1 MNKEDICFLPA
12 WEMREKI
19 ISQELTSQELTE
31 LIIERIEKV
40 NPIIN
45 AYCTPTFDLA
55 RELAKKADK
64 ALKNGKQ
71 LGLLHGIPT
80 SIKDNVD
87 VKGYRTT
94 CGCKVF
100 ENFISTIDDIS
111 VVRLKEAGVI
121 ILGKTNLPAFGY
133 KGVTNNLIFGET
145 KNPWHLERTCGG
157 SSGGAAAAAA
167 SGISPLALGS
177 DGGGSVRIP
186 SGFCGLYGIKPSFG
200 RIPHTSIKIEG
211 NLGTLVN
218 KGPLVRYVKDAALM
232 LDALVGADD
241 IDRYSL
247 PKPNYS
253 FYERVEE
260 KPNHLK
266 IGYAIDL
273 GDLAVIHSEVE
284 KAVLDSVRKFEQF
297 GWSVEKS
304 DVNLLT
310 PKELLARGN
319 VNVESYSLAWWIMW
333 TYGLGYFLKSTIE
346 KHREIMDPELVQ
358 TAELGYTYSAEI
370 INQAEIQREIIFE
383 NVCRHF
389 KDYDIL
395 VTPTLATPAFELGV
409 SSPTKIDGKDAPI
422 GSWSPY
428 THPFNMSG
436 HPAAS
441 IPCGWSSDGLPIGM
455 QIIGKRLDDLTVLQ
469 VSKAF
474 EEIAP
479 WQDKKPIFDL

>member
-1 MNKEDICFLPA
+1 MKKEDICFVPA
-12 WEMREKI
+12 WEMKEKI
-19 ISQELTSQELTE
+19 TNQELSAQEITE
-31 LIIERIEKV
+31 VLIERIQKI

-55 RELAKKADK
+55 RELAKEADRAIINNEK
-64 ALKNGKQ
+64 
-71 LGLLHGIPT
+71 LGLLQGIPT

-87 VKGYRTT
+87 VKGFRTT
-94 CGCKVF
+94 CGCKLF
-100 ENFISTIDDIS
+100 EDFISTKDDLS
-111 VVRLKEAGVI
+111 VSRLKEAGAV

-133 KGVTNNLIFGET
+133 KGVTDNLIFGET

-157 SSGGAAAAAA
+157 SSGGAASAAA

-200 RIPHTSIKIEG
+200 RIPHTSMKIEG

-247 PKPNYS
+247 PKLNYS
-253 FYERVEE
+253 FYEKVEE
-260 KPNHLK
+260 KPKKLK
-266 IGYAIDL
+266 IGYTTDL
-273 GDLAVIHSEVE
+273 GNVEVIHSEVE
-284 KAVLDSVRKFEQF
+284 KSVLNSVKKFEEF
-297 GWSVEKS
+297 NWTVEKS
-304 DVNLLT
+304 NINLLST
-310 PKELLARGN
+310 KELLVRGKVSVLN
-319 VNVESYSLAWWIMW
+319 YNMTWYIMW
-333 TYGLGYFLKSTIE
+333 TYGLGYFLKPAIE
-346 KHREIMDPELVQ
+346 KHRDIMDPELVEM
-358 TAELGYTYSAEI
+358 AEVGFTFSPEV
-370 INQAEIQREIIFE
+370 INLAEIQREIIYD
-383 NVCRHF
+383 NICKHF
-389 KDYDIL
+389 KDFDIL

-409 SSPTKIDGKDAPI
+409 SSPSKIDGKDAPL

-428 THPFNMSG
+428 TAPFNMSG

-441 IPCGWSSDGLPIGM
+441 IPCGWSTDGLPIGM
-455 QIIGKRLDDLTVLQ
+455 QIVGKRLDDLTVLQ

-479 WQDKKPIFDL
+479 WQDKKPKFN

>member
-1 MNKEDICFLPA
+1 MVENDICFMSA
-12 WEMREKI
+12 WEMRDKI
-19 ISQELTSQELTE
+19 KNQELTSEDITE
-31 LIIERIEKV
+31 IIIERIEKV

-45 AYCTPTFDLA
+45 AICTPTFELA
-55 RELAKKADK
+55 REMAKKADEK
-64 ALKNGKQ
+64 VRKGEK

-100 ENFISTIDDIS
+100 EDYISVKDDIS
-111 VVRLKEAGVI
+111 VKRLKEAGVV

-133 KGVTNNLIFGET
+133 KGVTDNLIFGAT

-157 SSGGAAAAAA
+157 STGGGAAAVAA
-167 SGISPLALGS
+167 GLGPLTLGS
-177 DGGGSVRIP
+177 DGGGSIRIP

-200 RIPHTSIKIEG
+200 RIPHTSMKIEG

-218 KGPLVRYVKDAALM
+218 KGPLTRNVKDAALM
-232 LDALVGADD
+232 LDALIGADD

-247 PKPNYS
+247 PRPTYS
-253 FYERVEE
+253 FYEMLKE
-260 KPNHLK
+260 KPKQLK
-266 IGYAIDL
+266 IGYTLDL
-273 GDLAVIHSEVE
+273 GNLQVLHSEVE
-284 KAVLDSVRKFEQF
+284 KSVLNAVEKFEEF
-297 GWSVEKS
+297 DWSVEKS
-304 DVNLLT
+304 NINLLS
-310 PKELLARGN
+310 PKELLARGKVKILN
-319 VNVESYSLAWWIMW
+319 YSMPWWVLW
-333 TYGLGYFLKSTIE
+333 TYGLGYFLKSAIN
-346 KHREIMDPELVQ
+346 KNREIMDPELVEM
-358 TAELGYTYSAEI
+358 AEVGYSFSPET
-370 INQAEIQREIIFE
+370 INLAEIQREIVYDNIC
-383 NVCRHF
+383 NHF
-389 KDYDIL
+389 KEYDIL
-395 VTPTLATPAFELGV
+395 VTPTLACPAFELGI
-409 SSPTKIDGKDAPI
+409 SSPTKIEGKDAPL

-455 QIIGKRLDDLTVLQ
+455 QIVGKRLDDITVLQ

-479 WQDKKPIFDL
+479 WQDKKPKLN

>member
-1 MNKEDICFLPA
+1 MIKEDICFLPA
-12 WEMREKI
+12 WEMKEKI
-19 ISQELTSQELTE
+19 FSQEVTSKELTE
-31 LIIERIEKV
+31 IIIEKIETV

-64 ALKNGKQ
+64 AVENGEN
-71 LGLLHGIPT
+71 LGILHGIPI

-94 CGCKVF
+94 CGCKLF

-111 VVRLKEAGVI
+111 VARLKEAGVV

-133 KGVTNNLIFGET
+133 KGVTDNLIFGET
-145 KNPWHLERTCGG
+145 KNPWQLERTCGG

-177 DGGGSVRIP
+177 DGGGSIRIP

-200 RIPHTSIKIEG
+200 RIPHTSMKIEG

-232 LDALVGADD
+232 LDALVGAND

-253 FYERVEE
+253 FYEKVEE
-260 KPNHLK
+260 KPKNLK

-273 GDLAVIHSEVE
+273 GNLVVIHSEVE
-284 KAVLDSVRKFEQF
+284 KAVINSVEKFEQYD
-297 GWSVEKS
+297 WSVEKS
-304 DVNLLT
+304 NINLLST
-310 PKELLARGN
+310 KELLVRGKVRVDN
-319 VNVESYSLAWWIMW
+319 YSIPWWIMW
-333 TYGLGYFLKSTIE
+333 TYGLGYFLKPAIE
-346 KHREIMDPELVQ
+346 KYRDIMDPELVE
-358 TAELGYTYSAEI
+358 TAEVGYTFSPEV
-370 INQAEIQREIIFE
+370 INLAEIQREIIFD
-383 NVCRHF
+383 NICKHF
-389 KDYDIL
+389 KEYDIL

-409 SSPTKIDGKDAPI
+409 SSPTKIDGKDAPL

-455 QIIGKRLDDLTVLQ
+455 QIIGKRLDDITVLQ
-469 VSKAF
+469 VSQAF

-479 WQDKKPIFDL
+479 WQDKKPKFI